1 VYCWALVGAAAGY
14 GIQVYNNYQNG
25 VTGSAAWT
33 QNISAEPI
41 VGGALIGAG
50 AVIFAP
56 AAVAAVG
63 DVLVGAGVTTGSTA
77 LFGAGMSAYGASTA
91 LGNAITGAPAVATI
105 PGLAPPKPPS
115 GVPDFIGTENGDLIP
130 VPSGATGP
138 IPADNGAGF
147 QYTGG
152 SGGNGLDPRVTNVR
166 VMDPTLPKPPS
177 PGYPNGYVS
186 YSNAVGQ
193 TVNPYTG
200 QTVSRSDPWWHIELK

>member
-1 VYCWALVGAAAGY
+1 MDAKK
-14 GIQVYNNYQNG
+14 I
-25 VTGSAAWT
+25 
-33 QNISAEPI
+33 IAEPI
-41 VGGALIGAG
+41 IGGALIGAG

-91 LGNAITGAPAVATI
+91 LGNAITGTPAVATA
-105 PGLAPPKPPS
+105 PGLAPSKTPA
-115 GVPDFIGTENGDLIP
+115 GAPDFIGTENGDLIA
-130 VPSGATGP
+130 VPSGAAGP
-138 IPADNGAGF
+138 TPTRGAGF

-152 SGGNGLDPRVTNVR
+152 SGGNGLDSRVTNVR
-166 VMDPTLPKPPS
+166 IMDPTLPNPPS

-186 YSNAVGQ
+186 YSNAGGQ

-200 QTVSRSDPWWHIELK
+200 RTVSPSDPWWHIELK